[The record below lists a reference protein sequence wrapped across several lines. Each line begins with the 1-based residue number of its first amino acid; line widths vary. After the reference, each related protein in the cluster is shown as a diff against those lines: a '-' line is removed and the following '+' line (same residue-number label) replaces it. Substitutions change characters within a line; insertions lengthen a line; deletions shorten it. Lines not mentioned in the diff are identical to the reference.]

1 MHVLLHELRKI
12 WTPAAVLALV
22 VASALYYWFF
32 IGAMGGP
39 ISRFP
44 NSSQGECHLELALEW
59 RERFGVAIEADE
71 LAFIEADLQAAHRE
85 FAREVAGV
93 PGAADEGVTSWE
105 TFAAFQE
112 RVRTEL
118 DRLSVNGV
126 THIEPGSELARLN
139 ALQSEVLDLPS
150 AARIYEVELLLS
162 GQSESLG
169 GSDGAHTPEQES
181 QGYLSPMWLQ
191 DLEAYA
197 ARLATWLVVAPA
209 FVAAPFAMRDRLCR
223 IRPAQWASRTGRG
236 IFTLQFAAMA
246 LSVVAVLAVT
256 TVAWLLPFCFTD
268 VPDLLECMLVG
279 PMSGYECWWDMTFG
293 SYIAARLALMLALGC
308 ASGLA
313 SFLLAR
319 ASSGYVGMLLRLVPW
334 CSGMGFVVAP
344 ALLDHAL
351 CARVGGYGIGALLGG
366 AAFPGF
372 DALVVVVVCA
382 LAFAICGVSC
392 LRQMHGD
399 L

>member
-1 MHVLLHELRKI
+1 MRVFLHELRKI
-12 WTPAAVLALV
+12 WTPAAVLVLT

-39 ISRFP
+39 LEFFP
-44 NSSQGECHLELALEW
+44 NGSQGAHHFELALEW
-59 RERFGVAIEADE
+59 RDRFGVAIEADE
-71 LAFIEADLQAAHRE
+71 LAGIEADLRAAYGE
-85 FAREVAGV
+85 FAREIAGV
-93 PGAADEGVTSWE
+93 PGAADEGIESWE
-105 TFAAFQE
+105 TFAVFQE

-126 THIEPGSELARLN
+126 TRIEPGSELARMS
-139 ALQSEVLDLPS
+139 ALESEVLTLPS
-150 AARIYEVELLLS
+150 AGRIYELDLFLS
-162 GQSESLG
+162 GLSDSFG
-169 GSDGAHTPEQES
+169 GSDGAHARGQES
-181 QGYLSPMWLQ
+181 QGYLSLMWLQ

-197 ARLATWLVVAPA
+197 SHLATWLVVAPA
-209 FVAAPFAMRDRLCR
+209 FVTASAMRDRLYR
-223 IRPAQWASRTGRG
+223 MRPAQWTSRTGRG
-236 IFTLQFAAMA
+236 IFTPQFAAMA

-256 TVAWLLPFCFTD
+256 AVSWLLPFCSTG
-268 VPDLLECMLVG
+268 VLELLDCMLIG
-279 PMSGYECWWDMTFG
+279 PMSGYECCWDMTFG
-293 SYIAARLALMLALGC
+293 FYVAVRLALMLALGC

-313 SFLLAR
+313 SFLFAR

-334 CSGMGFVVAP
+334 CSVMGFVVAP
-344 ALLDHAL
+344 VLLDHAL

-382 LAFAICGVSC
+382 LAFATCGASY